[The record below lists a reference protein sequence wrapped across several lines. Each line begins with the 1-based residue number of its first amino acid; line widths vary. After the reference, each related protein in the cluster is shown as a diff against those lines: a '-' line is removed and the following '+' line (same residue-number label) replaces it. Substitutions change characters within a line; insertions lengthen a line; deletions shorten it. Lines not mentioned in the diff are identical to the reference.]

1 MVATMGEGH
10 VARVLQQQ
18 VARYGRRTALRYRTA
33 GGWHDLSWAGFGAR
47 IRAAA
52 RALLALGVGEQQA
65 IGIFSPN
72 RPEWTIVDLA
82 GLTVRAI
89 PVPIYA
95 TSTASQAAYIVADAD
110 IRVLFVGGQE
120 QYDKVRSLAGT
131 SGRKV
136 VALDPAIRVEPGPCS
151 LSFDE
156 FVALGRDAALDG
168 EVEARAA
175 RGCEEDLLTLIY
187 TSGTTGDPKGVMLT
201 HGNLLAAL
209 ASHDLRLLDPSDR
222 DVSLC
227 FLPLAHVFERCWT
240 YYALSKGMVNCYL
253 DDPTQVIAAMGEV
266 RPTVMCAV
274 PRFYEKIYAAVTT
287 KLATAP
293 AHKRLLFRW
302 AVDVGR
308 AWGLRRKDELP
319 IPLHLR
325 LRHAVADALVLGKLR
340 ALCGGRIKFF
350 PCAGA
355 PLSQEIEE
363 FFHALGIFICYGYG
377 LTETTATVSCH
388 EPSRFRFGTVGRPMP
403 GVEVRIG
410 EADEILVRGKT
421 VMKGYFNQPESTAEA
436 FVDGWFR
443 TGDAGRLDPDGLL
456 VITDR
461 LKDLFKTSAAK
472 YVAPQLLESRIGADP
487 WIEQVAVFGDQ
498 RNYVTALLVPAFAK
512 LEEHA
517 RQQGIPF
524 GSREELCARPEIVAL
539 YQERIDLH
547 NRDFARHEQLKRF
560 TLLPQELTV
569 ESGGMTPTMKVKRSR
584 VAEQYRAEIDAMY
597 AAP

>member
-1 MVATMGEGH
+1 MVLAMGEGH
-10 VARVLQQQ
+10 VARVLRQQ
-18 VARYGRRTALRYRTA
+18 VERYGKRAALRYRTA
-33 GGWHDLSWAGFGAR
+33 GGWHDVSWAGFGERVTAV
-47 IRAAA
+47 A
-52 RALLALGVGEQQA
+52 RALVALGVREQEPIA
-65 IGIFSPN
+65 IFSPN
-72 RPEWTIVDLA
+72 RPEWTMVDVGA
-82 GLTVRAI
+82 LTIRAV

-95 TSTASQAAYIVADAD
+95 TSTASQAAYIVADAA
-110 IRVLFVGGQE
+110 IRVVFVGGAE
-120 QYDKVRSLAGT
+120 QYAKVRSIDGAERL
-131 SGRKV
+131 RV
-136 VALDPAIRVEPGPCS
+136 VALDPSICVDAGEGS
-151 LSFDE
+151 LSFDD
-156 FVALGRDAALDG
+156 FLALGRNPATSD
-168 EVEARAA
+168 EVEARMA
-175 RGCEEDLLTLIY
+175 RGCADDLLTLIY
-187 TSGTTGDPKGVMLT
+187 TSGTTGEPKGVMLT
-201 HGNLLAAL
+201 HGNMLAAL
-209 ASHDLRLLDPSDR
+209 HSHDLRLLDPNDG

-253 DDPTQVIAAMGEV
+253 DDPANVIQALGEV

-274 PRFYEKIYAAVTT
+274 PRFYEKIYAAVQS
-287 KLATAP
+287 KLETAP

-302 AVDVGR
+302 AVEVGR

-363 FFHALGIFICYGYG
+363 FFHALGIFVCYGYG

-421 VMKGYFNQPESTAEA
+421 VMKGYFNKPEATAEVL
-436 FVDGWFR
+436 VDGWFR

-472 YVAPQLLESRIGADP
+472 YVAPQVLESRIGADP
-487 WIEQVAVFGDQ
+487 WIEQIAVFGDR
-498 RNYVTALLVPAFAK
+498 RNYVTALLVPAFAR

-517 RQQGIPF
+517 RAQGIRF

-539 YQERIDLH
+539 YQERINLH
-547 NRDFARHEQLKRF
+547 NRDFARHEQVKRF
-560 TLLPQELTV
+560 TLLPSELTV
-569 ESGGMTPTMKVKRSR
+569 ESGGMTPTMKVKRNR

-597 AAP
+597 RD